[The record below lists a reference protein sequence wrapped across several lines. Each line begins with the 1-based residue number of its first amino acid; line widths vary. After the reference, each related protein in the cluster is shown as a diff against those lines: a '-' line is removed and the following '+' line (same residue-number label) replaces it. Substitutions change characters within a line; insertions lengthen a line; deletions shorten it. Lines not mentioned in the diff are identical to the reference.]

1 MVTDLKD
8 KIVWVTGAGTGIGE
22 AAALAL
28 AKEGAKVILTG
39 RREDVLKS
47 VADRIAKAGGT
58 AHVAA
63 ADVTDA
69 KAIEKVAADI
79 KQRFG
84 RLDILVNNAGVNIT
98 ERRWR
103 ELNPER
109 IKLMLDTNLTS
120 ACYCAAAA
128 LNIMRPQK
136 DGLLIHTASMA
147 GKVVGLL
154 SGPAYVAAKHGVV
167 AMSHTINMEEFANG
181 IRSTV
186 LCPGEVATPILDKR
200 PVPVSKEDR
209 DRMLQPDDMASLILY
224 VAKLP
229 PSVCI
234 NEVLINPTWNRGYA
248 VAAGIGPKIA

>member
-1 MVTDLKD
+1 MVTDLKG

-47 VADRIAKAGGT
+47 VAERIVKPGGT

-98 ERRWR
+98 ER
-103 ELNPER
+103 
-109 IKLMLDTNLTS
+109 
-120 ACYCAAAA
+120 
-128 LNIMRPQK
+128 
-136 DGLLIHTASMA
+136 
-147 GKVVGLL
+147 
-154 SGPAYVAAKHGVV
+154 
-167 AMSHTINMEEFANG
+167 
-181 IRSTV
+181 
-186 LCPGEVATPILDKR
+186 
-200 PVPVSKEDR
+200 
-209 DRMLQPDDMASLILY
+209 
-224 VAKLP
+224 
-229 PSVCI
+229 
-234 NEVLINPTWNRGYA
+234 
-248 VAAGIGPKIA
+248 